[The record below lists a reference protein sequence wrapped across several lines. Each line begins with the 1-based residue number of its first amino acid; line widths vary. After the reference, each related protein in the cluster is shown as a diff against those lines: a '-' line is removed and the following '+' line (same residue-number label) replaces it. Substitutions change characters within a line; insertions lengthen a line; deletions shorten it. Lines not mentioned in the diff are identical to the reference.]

1 MNAYESKFH
10 DGFVD
15 GFLIREWQVII
26 FGQVVHRP
34 VNIHIQVVPNSVDSF
49 LCKPGRVM

>member
-1 MNAYESKFH
+1 MNAYESEFH

-26 FGQVVHRP
+26 FGK
-34 VNIHIQVVPNSVDSF
+34 SF
-49 LCKPGRVM
+49 IGR